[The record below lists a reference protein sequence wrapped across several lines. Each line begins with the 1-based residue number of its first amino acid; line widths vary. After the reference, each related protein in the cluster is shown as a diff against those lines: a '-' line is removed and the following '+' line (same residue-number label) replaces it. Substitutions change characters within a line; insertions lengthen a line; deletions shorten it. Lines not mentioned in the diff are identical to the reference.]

1 MSRAVFVK
9 LAARG
14 LARNLRRS
22 LITLGAVAIGLAGL
36 IFLWAYI
43 DGINHQMIDNVTG
56 FLTGHVQLHRRGHYE
71 EKTLD
76 LALKRPAQ
84 LLAKMSDVS
93 DVAAVAARI
102 QGEALASGP
111 QKTRGVLV
119 LGIDPMR
126 ESRITT
132 LARTI
137 KAGRFLDAGDT
148 SGILLG
154 TRVAEVL
161 HVNVGDEVTLV
172 TQAADGSIGAGR
184 YSVRGTFETGI
195 NMIDRAYVLLTLPA
209 AQALYAL
216 EGRATTVA
224 LRLDDID
231 DVPRTVDAL
240 KSHVGA
246 GVEVFSWQRLLPAV
260 VDDISFHEALTYII
274 LFVVFVVVTLGIAN
288 TILMSVMERIREFGV
303 MMALGTTT
311 SQIARVVL
319 YEALLLGVGGIV
331 LGLALGI
338 GIVAYYA
345 HVGIDLGR
353 YSEAMQTMP
362 GLTGVVYPRTG
373 LGRLVPL
380 SLLVLVTTLIA
391 SAVPAWKAGALT
403 PIEAIRGMAQSAK
416 RRLAGFGGVALPL
429 PRRALF
435 LRIAMRN
442 IARNPRRTLL
452 TLGALGAGLAA
463 YLFLSALGQGFFL
476 QMRDNATDLLAGD
489 MQIEMKGFRDE
500 LDPKLT
506 LADSQQLL
514 AAVRADPAV
523 AAATSRLQ
531 ATGMASSPVRS
542 EPITLYGVDP
552 RHEPDVTRLN
562 TMVREGSYLSTDA
575 SGGPAN
581 GKATRRSA
589 ARSREIVIGRK
600 LAERLAVRLGE
611 KIVVLAPAADGSL
624 GSAALRIV
632 GIFETDNEL
641 IDGHVA
647 LTSLS
652 SARRLLGVPQDATNI
667 VARLVPT
674 ATLDATA
681 AELRSALTQPNE
693 QVVTWR
699 TLLPEVDQMLEL
711 IRVNLYVIL
720 FVVFLVV
727 ALGVT
732 NTLLMAVLE
741 RTREFGLQLALGTR
755 PSQIVRTVLYESL
768 VLAVVGV
775 GVGIV
780 AGTLIVGYYHTNGFD
795 LAAYAA
801 GVKSMTGMTGVAYPT
816 IVLADVWLP
825 IAALIITS
833 IVAALFPAWRAAR
846 LDAVD
851 AMRHV

>member
-1 MSRAVFVK
+1 MTRAVFVK

-22 LITLGAVAIGLAGL
+22 LITLGAVAVGLAGL

-43 DGINHQMIDNVTG
+43 DGINHQMVDNVTG
-56 FLTGHVQLHRRGHYE
+56 YLTGHVQLHRRGHYKA
-71 EKTLD
+71 KTLD
-76 LALKRPAQ
+76 LALEQPAR
-84 LLAKMSDVS
+84 LLAKMNQVS
-93 DVAAVAARI
+93 DVAAVAPRI

-111 QKTRGVLV
+111 EKTRGVLV
-119 LGIDPMR
+119 LGIDPVR

-137 KAGRFLDAGDT
+137 KSGRFLDAGDT

-154 TRVAEVL
+154 ARVAEVL
-161 HVNVGDEVTLV
+161 HVGVGDEVSLV

-184 YSVRGTFETGI
+184 YAVRGIFDTGI

-216 EGRATTVA
+216 EGRATTLA

-231 DVPRTVDAL
+231 EVPQTVAAL
-240 KSHVGA
+240 RPQVGA
-246 GVEVFSWQRLLPAV
+246 DVEVFSWQRLLPAV

-274 LFVVFVVVTLGIAN
+274 LFVVFIIVTLGIAN

-311 SQIARVVL
+311 AQIGRVVL
-319 YEALLLGVGGIV
+319 YEALLLGVGGIA
-331 LGLALGI
+331 LGLALGV
-338 GIVAYYA
+338 GLVAYFGYA
-345 HVGIDLGR
+345 GIDLGR

-362 GLTGVVYPRTG
+362 GLTGIVYPRTG
-373 LGRLVPL
+373 AARLVPL
-380 SLLVLVTTLIA
+380 SLLVLATTLIA

-403 PIEAIRGMAQSAK
+403 PIDAIRGIAQSAR
-416 RRLAGFGGVALPL
+416 RRLRRVTRVEPPL
-429 PRRALF
+429 PRRAVF

-489 MQIEMKGFRDE
+489 MQIEVAGFRDE

-506 LADSQQLL
+506 LADSQKLL
-514 AAVRADPAV
+514 ATVRANPSV
-523 AAATSRLQ
+523 AAATPRVQ
-531 ATGMASSPVRS
+531 AMGMASSPVRS

-552 RHEPDVTRLN
+552 QHEPQVTRLN
-562 TMVREGSYLSTDA
+562 TMLREGKYLSMDA
-575 SGGPAN
+575 PVDPAN
-581 GKATRRSA
+581 GEATRRAA

-600 LAERLAVRLGE
+600 LAERLAVGLGE

-624 GSAALRIV
+624 GSAALRV
-632 GIFETDNEL
+632 TGIFETDNEL

-647 LTSLS
+647 LTSLPT
-652 SARRLLGVPQDATNI
+652 ARQLLGVPQDATNI
-667 VARLVPT
+667 VVRLAPT

-681 AELRSALTQPNE
+681 GELRSALTQPDE
-693 QVVTWR
+693 RVVTWR

-755 PSQIVRTVLYESL
+755 PTQIVRTVLYESL

-816 IVLADVWLP
+816 IVFADVWLP
-825 IAALIITS
+825 IVALFVTS

>member
-1 MSRAVFVK
+1 MTRAVFVK

-22 LITLGAVAIGLAGL
+22 LITLGAVAVGLAGL

-56 FLTGHVQLHRRGHYE
+56 YLTGHVQLHRRGHYE
-71 EKTLD
+71 ARTLD
-76 LALKRPAQ
+76 LALKQPAQ
-84 LLAKMSDVS
+84 LAEQIGGVP
-93 DVAAVAARI
+93 DVAAVSPRI

-119 LGIDPMR
+119 LGIDPVR

-137 KAGRFLDAGDT
+137 KAGKFLDADDT

-154 TRVAEVL
+154 TRVADVL
-161 HVNVGDEVTLV
+161 HVGVGDEVSLV

-184 YSVRGTFETGI
+184 YTVRGVFDTGI

-209 AQALYAL
+209 AQALYSL
-216 EGRATTVA
+216 EGRATTLAV
-224 LRLDDID
+224 RLDDID
-231 DVPRTVDAL
+231 EVPQTVATL
-240 KSHVGA
+240 QPQVGSD
-246 GVEVFSWQRLLPAV
+246 VEVFSWQRLLPAV
-260 VDDISFHEALTYII
+260 VDDIAFHETFTYII
-274 LFVVFVVVTLGIAN
+274 LFVVFIIVTLGIAN

-319 YEALLLGVGGIV
+319 YEALLLGVGGIA
-331 LGLALGI
+331 LGLAI
-338 GIVAYYA
+338 GVGFVAYFGHA
-345 HVGIDLGR
+345 GIDLGR

-373 LGRLVPL
+373 AGRLVPL
-380 SLLVLVTTLIA
+380 SLLVLVTTLVA

-403 PIEAIRGMAQSAK
+403 PIDAIRGMAQSAR
-416 RRLAGFGGVALPL
+416 RRLPRFPQLALPL
-429 PRRALF
+429 PRRAVF
-435 LRIAMRN
+435 LRIALRN
-442 IARNPRRTLL
+442 IARNPRRTVL
-452 TLGALGAGLAA
+452 TLGALGSGLAA

-476 QMRDNATDLLAGD
+476 QMRDNATELLAGD
-489 MQIEMKGFRDE
+489 MQIEVKGFRDE

-506 LADSQQLL
+506 LADSRKLL
-514 AAVRADPAV
+514 AAVRASPVV
-523 AAATSRLQ
+523 AAATPRLQ
-531 ATGMASSPVRS
+531 AMGMASSPVRS

-552 RHEPDVTRLN
+552 EHEPKVTRLN
-562 TMVREGSYLSTDA
+562 TALREGRYLSVQA
-575 SGGPAN
+575 SDDPAN
-581 GKATRRSA
+581 TKATRS
-589 ARSREIVIGRK
+589 STTREVVIGRK
-600 LAERLAVRLGE
+600 LAERLAVQLGE
-611 KIVVLAPAADGSL
+611 KIVVLAPAVDGSL

-647 LTSLS
+647 LTSLPT
-652 SARRLLGVPQDATNI
+652 ARRLLGVPQAATNI
-667 VARLVPT
+667 VVRLAPAV
-674 ATLDATA
+674 ALDAA
-681 AELRSALTQPNE
+681 AAGLRPELTQPNE
-693 QVVTWR
+693 RVVTWR

-755 PSQIVRTVLYESL
+755 PALIVRTVLYESL
-768 VLAVVGV
+768 VLAVAGV
-775 GVGIV
+775 GVGII

-825 IAALIITS
+825 ILALFVTS